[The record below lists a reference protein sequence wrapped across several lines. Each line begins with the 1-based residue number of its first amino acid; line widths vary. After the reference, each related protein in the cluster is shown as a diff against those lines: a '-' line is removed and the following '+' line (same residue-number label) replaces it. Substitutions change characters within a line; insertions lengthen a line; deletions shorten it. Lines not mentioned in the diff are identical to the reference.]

1 MQGFRLG
8 QPIHRVVRGL
18 ELFGLVVILIATF
31 VAAGQ
36 DVAEM
41 IAARRVTLADLL
53 LLFLYLEVLAM
64 IGAYLQTGRLPIRFP
79 IYIGIIALARYLVLE
94 VKDLEAW
101 KMLAVGA
108 TMLILAGTVLLLRY
122 GHLKLPYPE
131 TEVDPFASDETGKES
146 RRRAEHDGA

>member
-1 MQGFRLG
+1 MQQFRLG
-8 QPIHRVVRGL
+8 PPVHRVVRGL
-18 ELFGLVVILIATF
+18 ELVGLVVILIATF
-31 VAAGQ
+31 IAAGQ
-36 DVAEM
+36 DIAEM
-41 IAARRVTLADLL
+41 IEARRVTLADLL

-79 IYIGIIALARYLVLE
+79 IYIGIIALARFLVLE

-131 TEVDPFASDETGKES
+131 NEAETITGDVDDS
-146 RRRAEHDGA
+146 RRRGVEHDGS

>member
-1 MQGFRLG
+1 MQRFPLSH
-8 QPIHRVVRGL
+8 PVHSVVRGL
-18 ELFGLVVILIATF
+18 ELVGLIVILIATF

-36 DVAEM
+36 DIAQM
-41 IAARRVTLADLL
+41 IEARRVTLADLL

-64 IGAYLQTGRLPIRFP
+64 IGAYLQTGRLPIRYP

-94 VKDLEAW
+94 IKDLEAW

-131 TEVDPFASDETGKES
+131 NEADFDDPAPRKRVAEDVDRP
-146 RRRAEHDGA
+146 

>member
-1 MQGFRLG
+1 MQQFRLSH
-8 QPIHRVVRGL
+8 PVHSVVKGL

-41 IAARRVTLADLL
+41 IAARRVALADLL

-64 IGAYLQTGRLPIRFP
+64 IGAYLKTGRLPIRYP

-94 VKDLEAW
+94 VKDLAS
-101 KMLAVGA
+101 
-108 TMLILAGTVLLLRY
+108 
-122 GHLKLPYPE
+122 PE
-131 TEVDPFASDETGKES
+131 NQLDLEGPEMKRPGRDDNDTP
-146 RRRAEHDGA
+146 

>member
-1 MQGFRLG
+1 MQRFRLSHPVHG
-8 QPIHRVVRGL
+8 VVQGL
-18 ELFGLVVILIATF
+18 ELLGLVVILIATV

-36 DVAEM
+36 DIAGM
-41 IAARRVTLADLL
+41 IAARQVTLADLL

-64 IGAYLQTGRLPIRFP
+64 IGAYLQTGRLPIRYP

-94 VKDLEAW
+94 IKDLEAW

-131 TEVDPFASDETGKES
+131 NETDLDEPAPPARRSES
-146 RRRAEHDGA
+146 DGA

>member
-1 MQGFRLG
+1 MQRFRLTH
-8 QPIHRVVRGL
+8 PVHSVVKGL

-31 VAAGQ
+31 IAAGL

-41 IAARRVTLADLL
+41 IADRQVDLADLL

-64 IGAYLQTGRLPIRFP
+64 IGAYLKTGRLPIRYP

-131 TEVDPFASDETGKES
+131 SELDLEGSELK
-146 RRRAEHDGA
+146 RRGRDDNDTP